1 VGYNAISMVGW
12 RHSWVS
18 DVVVVDVE
26 SGVLLSDVSAV
37 TISGLTLGNT
47 QLRP

>member
-1 VGYNAISMVGW
+1 
-12 RHSWVS
+12 
-18 DVVVVDVE
+18 VE